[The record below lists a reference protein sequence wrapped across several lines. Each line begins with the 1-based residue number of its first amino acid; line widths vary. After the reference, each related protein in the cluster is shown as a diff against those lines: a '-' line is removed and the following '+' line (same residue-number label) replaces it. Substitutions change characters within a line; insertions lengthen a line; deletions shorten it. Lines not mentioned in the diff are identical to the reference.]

1 MTHATCCVACTKS
14 DAPAFH
20 KRVWSDLLRT
30 RHVGAT
36 GASAQSMNPL
46 IASSLLLA
54 STQADAHGN
63 AGDAGALPYPWLLI
77 LLGCAAIAYGHGL
90 SNVWRSAGRGH
101 GVSVGAAVSFFAGL
115 ALLAVLVCE
124 PVERYTNA
132 SFAAHMA
139 QHELLMLVVAPL
151 LVLGRP
157 LATWTWALPRSAR
170 APFAHVFATP
180 VWRIPWNVLTSPL
193 GATGA
198 QLVSL
203 FIWHAPRPFDAAV
216 ASPWLHALQHASFLA
231 PALAFWWAVLAP
243 FPRAKIGPL
252 VGALFLTMLGTGA
265 LGALLT
271 FSNHPW
277 YDAYATRSDP
287 LADQQLGG
295 LLMGVP
301 GGIAYLG
308 ATLWIL
314 GDWLR
319 RSSGSSLGRM
329 PH

>member
-1 MTHATCCVACTKS
+1 MATC
-14 DAPAFH
+14 
-20 KRVWSDLLRT
+20 
-30 RHVGAT
+30 
-36 GASAQSMNPL
+36 ASEQSMNPL
-46 IASSLLLA
+46 IATSLLLA

-77 LLGCAAIAYGHGL
+77 LLACAAMAYGRGL
-90 SNVWRSAGRGH
+90 SGVWRSAGHGH
-101 GVSVGAAVSFFAGL
+101 GVSVRAAVSFFAGL

-139 QHELLMLVVAPL
+139 QHELPMLVVAPL

-180 VWRIPWNVLTSPL
+180 VWRTPWSVFTSPL

-198 QLVSL
+198 QLASL

-216 ASPWLHALQHASFLA
+216 ADPWMHALQHASFLA

-243 FPRAKIGPL
+243 GPRGRIGPL
-252 VGALFLTMLGTGA
+252 VAALFLTMLGTGA

-271 FSNHPW
+271 FANHPW
-277 YDAYATRSDP
+277 YSVYATSADA
-287 LADQQLGG
+287 LADQHLGG

-301 GGIAYLG
+301 GGIAYLC

-319 RSSGSSLGRM
+319 RPSRSSLGSM
-329 PH
+329 PR